1 VRLLADLSGQAP
13 GQTTIELEAALRS
26 LFFLIVASHLIAQP
40 AIFPLRDI
48 RPGQSG
54 IGKTIFSG
62 SRVEEFHVE
71 ILGVLEN
78 LGPKQSIIL
87 ARLSGGP
94 LEKTGVMQG
103 MSGSP
108 VYIDGKLVGAVAL
121 AFPFSKDAIAGIRP
135 IEEMLA
141 INERSINQPKR
152 AATVSSAPA
161 NRPNPPA
168 AQIAARIDDLAPRP
182 AAWAGGLTEIATPMS
197 FSGFTQRT
205 LDYFAP
211 ELRRIGLE
219 PVQGVSSGGQ
229 LPTRMGNPASLQP
242 GEMITVELLSG
253 DWGIGADGTLTAID
267 GNKVYAFGHRFLS
280 VGNTEL
286 PFARANVVALLP
298 NLQSSFKISSP
309 KEWMGTITQDRSTSI
324 YGEMGREASTIP
336 LNISLDDH
344 ARPPF
349 VYHTRMVNDRLL
361 SPLIVQMVVFS
372 VIDATERTLG
382 AGSFTVRGEAR
393 FEGNL
398 PPVRFDNAYAGD
410 FNVPLQVSIGI
421 SSPLAYALG
430 AGFDDLKIRSI
441 DLSIAASEQR
451 RVLQID
457 QVTASPHD
465 VHPGDTVEIAAT
477 FSGENGTELVK
488 TVKYQVPVGLQTG
501 PLMFTVSDASSTN
514 ILEYQQLLLTQP
526 KSPGQVISFLNNLR
540 PNTDAYV
547 RVWRNDPGFQSQ
559 GADLPDPP
567 ASVALIFGKAQASQ
581 LAVPMVRGSKLAEL
595 IVATGDAVVSGTK
608 TIQVD
613 VKQ

>member
-1 VRLLADLSGQAP
+1 MESRPL
-13 GQTTIELEAALRS
+13 LRS
-26 LFFLIVASHLIAQP
+26 LIFLIVASHLIAQP

-62 SRVEEFHVE
+62 AQIDEFHVE

-78 LGPKQSIIL
+78 LGPRQSIIL

-135 IEEMLA
+135 IEEMLS
-141 INERSINQPKR
+141 INEPRRSLPAT
-152 AATVSSAPA
+152 AALLPV
-161 NRPNPPA
+161 
-168 AQIAARIDDLAPRP
+168 ARLPTPDATR
-182 AAWAGGLTEIATPMS
+182 WAGGLTEIATPIS
-197 FSGFTQRT
+197 FAGFTSAT

-211 ELRRIGLE
+211 ELRRVGLE

-229 LPTRMGNPASLQP
+229 LPAKMGNPASLQP
-242 GEMITVELLSG
+242 GGMITVQLLSG
-253 DWGIGADGTLTAID
+253 DWGIGADGTITAID
-267 GNKVYAFGHRFLS
+267 GNKIYAFGHRFLS

-324 YGEMGREASTIP
+324 YGETGREASTIP
-336 LNISLDDH
+336 LNISLDNH
-344 ARPPF
+344 SRPPF
-349 VYHTRMVNDRLL
+349 VYHAKMVSDRVL

-382 AGSFTVRGEAR
+382 SGSFTVRGEAR

-398 PPVRFDNAYAGD
+398 PPVRFDNTYAGD
-410 FNVPLQVSIGI
+410 FNVPLQVSLGI

-430 AGFDDLKIRSI
+430 AGFDALKVKSI
-441 DLSIAASEQR
+441 DLSIAASEKR
-451 RVLQID
+451 RVIQID
-457 QVTASPHD
+457 QVTASPHE
-465 VHPGDTVEIAAT
+465 VHPGDLVEIATT
-477 FSGENGTELVK
+477 FSGENGLELVK
-488 TVKYQVPVGLQTG
+488 TVQYRVPVGLQTG
-501 PLMFTVSDASSTN
+501 PLLFTVADASSTN
-514 ILEYQQLLLTQP
+514 VLEYQQLLLTQP
-526 KSPGQVISFLNNLR
+526 KSPGQVLSFLNGLR

-559 GADLPDPP
+559 GAELPDPP
-567 ASVALIFGKAQASQ
+567 ASAALIFGRTQAAQLGLPIA
-581 LAVPMVRGSKLAEL
+581 RGSKLAEMS
-595 IVATGDAVVSGTK
+595 IDTGDAVVSGTK